1 MQEFEDIKGES
12 GASSDLGTWSG
23 PGHDPNGRRESFG
36 GHRVGLVVLALGV
49 ALRLLVAAVSIQR
62 PERHLSPD
70 SLSYLALAASLAEGH
85 GFSAAAREPWT
96 PETFRTPGYPAVIAA
111 LTALGPGLPVA
122 WTVVVVQSAG
132 VLLAGGALLWLIR
145 HLGFPPSSG
154 VALAFTLAFD
164 PVAIGLSA
172 TVLSETLFTTLM
184 AFVLCAWILLVRDGS
199 RAAAAGTGLLIGGL
213 ALVRPVAALF
223 WIGPLLSLVA
233 SRRSGPRR
241 ALLAGLLIAGY
252 AIVVGPWALRNLAVG
267 AGLPTVVDGGQPAR
281 AMAGGHRRGARP
293 GDDAVGRRGG
303 VRPPLSSERKR
314 NGRGARHRSPLPA
327 RGPLLGRVERALL
340 LPRTRAPRPASSL
353 RGRRHGSGDRR
364 FRAQARAVGPR
375 LSLAAVSACL
385 LWIVWLSVAT
395 VRGLRRVSTQP
406 PLRELLLWPS
416 VFSLA
421 YFALLSLF
429 VVLAEG
435 ARLRAPILPVVALL
449 AAARPT
455 PAGERGAG
463 RPSTQRG

>member
-1 MQEFEDIKGES
+1 MTRMDDANRF
-12 GASSDLGTWSG
+12 GATAWAW
-23 PGHDPNGRRESFG
+23 F
-36 GHRVGLVVLALGV
+36 VLALGV

-85 GFSAAAREPWT
+85 GFSAAAHEPWT
-96 PETFRTPGYPAVIAA
+96 AETFRTPGYPAVIAA

-145 HLGFPPSSG
+145 HLGLPPSSG

-164 PVAIGLSA
+164 PVAIGLSS

-184 AFVLCAWILLVRDGS
+184 AFVLCAWILLARDGS

-233 SRRSGPRR
+233 LRRSGPRR

-252 AIVVGPWALRNLAVG
+252 AIVVGPWALRNLGVG
-267 AGLPTVVDGGQPAR
+267 AGFRLSSMADSQLVQWQAAIVEAR
-281 AMAGGHRRGARP
+281 ARGMTRSAVAEEYARRYPSNASGT
-293 GDDAVGRRGG
+293 AV
-303 VRPPLSSERKR
+303 VRDVALRYPRAALS
-314 NGRGARHRSPLPA
+314 AA
-327 RGPLLGRVERALL
+327 
-340 LPRTRAPRPASSL
+340 ASSVLFFFLEPGHHVLL
-353 RGRRHGSGDRR
+353 RPFGGGGTGLATRGS
-364 FRAQARAVGPR
+364 APEARAVGPR
-375 LSLAAVSACL
+375 LSLVAVGACL